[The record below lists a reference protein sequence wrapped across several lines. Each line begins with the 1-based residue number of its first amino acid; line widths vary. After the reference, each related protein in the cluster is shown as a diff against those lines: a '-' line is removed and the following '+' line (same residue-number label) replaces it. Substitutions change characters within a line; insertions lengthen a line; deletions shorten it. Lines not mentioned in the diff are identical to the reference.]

1 VKYSLDAAIVT
12 KRALAGAAAGT
23 IATVGPVV
31 FGLVL
36 LLRTGASMDPTLVWG
51 VCIAL
56 GVLAA
61 VRSLIAFQRM
71 RSELSGLAIDAGE
84 ETLEVKTRR
93 RTHSLPRSAIESIVE
108 VPGWL
113 GGLRVIL
120 VERWDGTRDAAEY
133 LDIPRGGEGFG
144 ELRAALEKWKTVEL
158 PKRRGRFAR
167 IAIGIAI
174 VLGLFFVPFLV
185 ADVGQSP
192 ILAAA
197 MVLAGF
203 VAMRIALSR
212 R

>member
-1 VKYSLDAAIVT
+1 VKYALDSAIAS

-23 IATVGPVV
+23 IATVGPVT

-36 LLRTGASMDPTLVWG
+36 LLRTGAELDHTIV
-51 VCIAL
+51 L
-56 GVLAA
+56 GVSVAIAVLAIM
-61 VRSLIAFQRM
+61 RSLLAYQRM
-71 RSELSGLAIDAGE
+71 RTELGALVIEMTDAA
-84 ETLEVKTRR
+84 LEVKTRR
-93 RTHSLPRSAIESIVE
+93 KKHLLPREAVESIVE
-108 VPGWL
+108 IPGWL
-113 GGLRVIL
+113 GGLRVNL
-120 VERWDGTRDAAEY
+120 AEGWDGSKDAPEY

-158 PKRRGRFAR
+158 PKRRGRITR
-167 IAIGIAI
+167 IVLGIAI

-185 ADVGQSP
+185 ADVGKSP
-192 ILAAA
+192 ILAAV

>member
-1 VKYSLDAAIVT
+1 MKYGLEASVAT

-23 IATVGPVV
+23 IATVGPVL
-31 FGLVL
+31 FGLIL
-36 LLRTGASMDPTLVWG
+36 LLRTGATLDMTIVTA

-56 GVLAA
+56 ALLATLRSVL
-61 VRSLIAFQRM
+61 AFQRM
-71 RSELSGLAIDAGE
+71 RAELRALAIDVGE
-84 ETLEVKTRR
+84 EMLEVQTRR
-93 RTHSLPRSAIESIVE
+93 RKHSIPRSAIESITE

-113 GGLRVIL
+113 GGLRVNL
-120 VERWDGTRDAAEY
+120 VEGWDGTRNAAEY
-133 LDIPRGGEGFG
+133 LDVPRGGEGFG
-144 ELRAALEKWKTVEL
+144 ELRAALEKWKAVEL
-158 PKRRGRFAR
+158 PKRRGRLAR

-192 ILAAA
+192 IVAAG

-203 VAMRIALSR
+203 LAMRIALSR

>member
-1 VKYSLDAAIVT
+1 MKYGLEASVAT

-23 IATVGPVV
+23 IATVGPVL

-36 LLRTGASMDPTLVWG
+36 LLRTGATLDMTIVAA

-56 GVLAA
+56 ALLAMLRSVL
-61 VRSLIAFQRM
+61 AFQRM
-71 RSELSGLAIDAGE
+71 RSELGALAIEIGE

-93 RTHSLPRSAIESIVE
+93 RKHSIPRTAIESITE

-113 GGLRVIL
+113 GGLRVNF
-120 VERWDGTRDAAEY
+120 VEGWDGTRNAAEY

-158 PKRRGRFAR
+158 PKRRGRMAR

-192 ILAAA
+192 IVAAG

-203 VAMRIALSR
+203 LAMRIALSR